1 MRPLRSY
8 QKQFGRFVS
17 ALTYGSRAPM
27 IGAQSSSSAVRVSS
41 MSVPVVSKREITAM
55 LRAWGAG
62 DEQASDELIR
72 AVYQELKRQARFQ
85 LRRERPNHTLDTAAL
100 INEAYLK
107 LVEQRSV
114 KWKDRNHFFAL
125 ASKLMRRVLVDHA
138 RTKHRLKRGG
148 VDENINLDAALTVA
162 DISSEIDIDMIALDE
177 ALTRLAALDEQQVKI
192 VELRYFGGLEVTETA
207 QVLGISTATVIRD
220 WAVAKSWLKRQ
231 LTK

>member
-1 MRPLRSY
+1 
-8 QKQFGRFVS
+8 
-17 ALTYGSRAPM
+17 
-27 IGAQSSSSAVRVSS
+27 
-41 MSVPVVSKREITAM
+41 M
-55 LRAWGAG
+55 LRAWGSG

-72 AVYQELKRQARFQ
+72 AVYQELRRQARFQ

-138 RTKHRLKRGG
+138 RTKHRQKRGG
-148 VDENINLDAALTVA
+148 GDENFNLDAALTIA
-162 DISSEIDIDMIALDE
+162 DIANEIDIDMIALDE
-177 ALTRLAALDEQQVKI
+177 ALTRLAALDQQQVKI

>member
-1 MRPLRSY
+1 M
-8 QKQFGRFVS
+8 S
-17 ALTYGSRAPM
+17 ALTYGSGAPM
-27 IGAQSSSSAVRVSS
+27 IGAQSFSSAVRGSS
-41 MSVPVVSKREITAM
+41 MRLPVVSKKEITAM
-55 LRAWGAG
+55 LRAWGSG

-148 VDENINLDAALTVA
+148 ADENFNLDAALTIA
-162 DISSEIDIDMIALDE
+162 DIANEIDIDMIALDE

-220 WAVAKSWLKRQ
+220 WAVAKAWLKRQ